1 MQRKNPFERL
11 LLIVIIATLL
21 AYIIHLLVRI
31 VNKIKKQIKVTR
43 IKISVGFKQV
53 SRIKDA
59 KKNKWNGLIEIA
71 QLLHHLCFLYWI
83 RNKIEISF
91 FFFYLFVSSHISQ
104 FSNVLLNFDLYVNLC
119 SWVKTRKNR
128 EVLKMDYFRDNFLMI
143 F

>member
-1 MQRKNPFERL
+1 LQRKNPFERL

-59 KKNKWNGLIEIA
+59 KKKQMKWPHRDCTTVTSSLI
-71 QLLHHLCFLYWI
+71 
-83 RNKIEISF
+83 
-91 FFFYLFVSSHISQ
+91 FV
-104 FSNVLLNFDLYVNLC
+104 LN
-119 SWVKTRKNR
+119 
-128 EVLKMDYFRDNFLMI
+128 
-143 F
+143 